1 MKKIPIN
8 DKSKKDLILS
18 VSAKV
23 FAQQGFY
30 NSKIST
36 IAKRCGIGTGTVY
49 LYFENKDQI
58 LKELMVQIWTI
69 LANEVEEIS
78 QNNNLDEKEKLFEC
92 SKQII
97 LLANNR
103 KEIAKIVLQEFA
115 FWNDPNYENLTYS
128 TNRFKTIL
136 KSIISDGIE
145 HKVFH
150 PQLIPEC
157 AVHFLIGGVWH
168 LIEYVVQ
175 SDDYNINHILDQTK
189 LLVSHSFSFS

>member
-1 MKKIPIN
+1 MN
-8 DKSKKDLILS
+8 EKSKRDLILS
-18 VSAKV
+18 VSSNI

-36 IAKRCGIGTGTVY
+36 IAKKCGIGTGTVY

-58 LKELMVQIWTI
+58 LKELMVQIWTM
-69 LANEVEEIS
+69 LANEVEKIS
-78 QNNNLDEKEKLFEC
+78 KNEKLDQKEKLYEC

-103 KEIAKIVLQEFA
+103 KETAKIVLQEFA
-115 FWNDPNYENLTYS
+115 FWNDPNYENLTNS
-128 TNRFKTIL
+128 TNRFKSIL
-136 KSIISDGIE
+136 KSIISEGMEQGI
-145 HKVFH
+145 FH
-150 PQLIPEC
+150 SQIIPEY

-175 SDDYNINHILDQTK
+175 SDNYDINQILDQTK
-189 LLVSHSFSFS
+189 LLVSHSFSNVI

>member
-1 MKKIPIN
+1 MN
-8 DKSKKDLILS
+8 DKSKRDLILS

-36 IAKRCGIGTGTVY
+36 IAKKCSIGTGTVY

-78 QNNNLDEKEKLFEC
+78 QNNELDEKEKLFEC

-115 FWNDPNYENLTYS
+115 FWNDPNYENLTNS
-128 TNRFKTIL
+128 TNRFKSIL
-136 KSIISDGIE
+136 KSIISQGIQ
-145 HKVFH
+145 KGVFH

-175 SDDYNINHILDQTK
+175 SDNYDINHIIDQTN
-189 LLVSHSFSFS
+189 LLVSHSFSQK